1 MQIPL
6 KFNLKYFLL
15 ALLLFAIEVLIALYV
30 HDQIIRPYFGDV
42 LVILLMYYA
51 FKAVLDYPVQ
61 PTAIT
66 VLIIAFIIEGL
77 QYLNIVEKL
86 GFQNHT
92 IIATVLGT
100 SFSWVDLG
108 AYIVGFGMVLFLER
122 KQTNKV
128 V

>member
-15 ALLLFAIEVLIALYV
+15 AILLFVIEVLIALYM

-61 PTAIT
+61 PTAIA

-86 GFQNHT
+86 GLQNHT

-108 AYIVGFGMVLFLER
+108 AYIIGFGMVLFLER
-122 KQTNKV
+122 NQSNKV

>member
-15 ALLLFAIEVLIALYV
+15 AILLFAIEVLIALYV

-61 PTAIT
+61 PTAIA
-66 VLIIAFIIEGL
+66 VLIISFIIEGL

-86 GFQNHT
+86 GLQDNK
-92 IIATVLGT
+92 IAATVIGT
-100 SFSWVDLG
+100 SFSWVDIC
-108 AYIVGFGMVLFLER
+108 AYIIGFCFVLFLER
-122 KQTNKV
+122 NQTNKAV
-128 V
+128 

>member
-15 ALLLFAIEVLIALYV
+15 AILLFVIEVLIALYV

-61 PTAIT
+61 PTAIA

-86 GFQNHT
+86 GLQNHT

-108 AYIVGFGMVLFLER
+108 AYIIGFCFVLLLER
-122 KQTNKV
+122 NQTNKAV
-128 V
+128 